1 MKLIDEWEGLVKSQT
16 DETFDEFWK
25 EYCETEI
32 RIYSS
37 ILSEPGKVVSGIFKE
52 LREKY
57 EAKPVLFMGFLDGIN
72 NSLKTELKLKEVEE
86 DTPIELD
93 IDLER
98 LYLNML
104 IAKADNLF
112 TLTEWDEIL
121 THDKKR
127 EIGKQYQRRNQ
138 VIREKKIGRNDPC
151 PCGSGKKYKYC
162 CGR

>member
-37 ILSEPGKVVSGIFKE
+37 ILSEPGKVVSGTFKE

-104 IAKADNLF
+104 IAKADHLF
-112 TLTEWDEIL
+112 TLPEWDEIL
-121 THDKKR
+121 TYDKKR

>member
-37 ILSEPGKVVSGIFKE
+37 ILSEPGKVVSGTFKE

-104 IAKADNLF
+104 IAKADHLF
-112 TLTEWDEIL
+112 TLPEWDEIL

>member
-72 NSLKTELKLKEVEE
+72 NSLKTELKLKEVED

-104 IAKADNLF
+104 IAKADHLF
-112 TLTEWDEIL
+112 TLPEWDEIL

>member
-1 MKLIDEWEGLVKSQT
+1 MRLIDEWEGLVKSQT
-16 DETFDEFWK
+16 DETFEEFWR
-25 EYCETEI
+25 EYSDTEI
-32 RIYSS
+32 GIYSS
-37 ILSEPGKVVSGIFKE
+37 ILKEPDKKVTGTFKE
-52 LREKY
+52 LAEKY
-57 EAKPVLFMGFLDGIN
+57 NARPVIFMGFLDGVN
-72 NSLKTELKLKEVEE
+72 NSLNNELKLKEIEE

-104 IAKADNLF
+104 IAKADHLF
-112 TLTEWDEIL
+112 TLPEWDDIL

-127 EIGKQYQRRNQ
+127 EIGKLYQKRNQ

>member
-104 IAKADNLF
+104 IAKADHLF
-112 TLTEWDEIL
+112 TLPEWDEIL

>member
-104 IAKADNLF
+104 IAKADHLF
-112 TLTEWDEIL
+112 TLPEWDEIL

-151 PCGSGKKYKYC
+151 PCGSGKKYKKC
-162 CGR
+162 CGK

>member
-1 MKLIDEWEGLVKSQT
+1 MRLIDEWEGLVKSQT
-16 DETFDEFWK
+16 DETFEEFWK
-25 EYCETEI
+25 EYCDTEI

-37 ILSEPGKVVSGIFKE
+37 ILSEPGKKVTGTFKE
-52 LREKY
+52 LQEKY
-57 EAKPVLFMGFLDGIN
+57 DAKPVIFMGFLDGVN
-72 NSLKTELKLKEVEE
+72 NSLNNELNLKEVDE

-93 IDLER
+93 VDLKR

-104 IAKADNLF
+104 IAKADHLF
-112 TLTEWDEIL
+112 TLPEWDDIL
-121 THDKKR
+121 THDEKR
-127 EIGKQYQRRNQ
+127 EIGKQYQKRNQ